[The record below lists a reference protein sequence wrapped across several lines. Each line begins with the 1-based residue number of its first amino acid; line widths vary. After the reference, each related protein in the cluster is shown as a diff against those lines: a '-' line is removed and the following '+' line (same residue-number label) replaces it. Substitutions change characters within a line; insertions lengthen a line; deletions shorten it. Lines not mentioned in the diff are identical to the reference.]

1 MCFVFDFHKFC
12 LFLRQI
18 TKIFTNN
25 CGKMMKK
32 IYSLALA
39 ALMLLCSGC
48 ETGLLGG
55 LGGLGGSGDDGTASG
70 GTLGSVL
77 GGILGVLGSQNT
89 VDGLLGLVIGSV
101 KVQESELYGA
111 WYYGAPACAFT
122 SENLLAKAGGAVAAE
137 HCKEKLLPV
146 YNTVG
151 ISAQNT
157 QFQFTQDHQFAGK
170 IKGIPLS
177 GSYTYDPST
186 GTIRLQTLLFST
198 NAYIT
203 RTQSGLGL
211 TFESK
216 NLLKVLQVAAAM
228 SGNSTLQTVGDLSKQ
243 YEGVRLGFELVP
255 MR

>member
-1 MCFVFDFHKFC
+1 
-12 LFLRQI
+12 
-18 TKIFTNN
+18 
-25 CGKMMKK
+25 MKK
-32 IYSLALA
+32 IYTTFVAA
-39 ALMLLCSGC
+39 ALLIMGSGC
-48 ETGLLGG
+48 TALGNMG
-55 LGGLGGSGDDGTASG
+55 MGSGTGSESG
-70 GTLGSVL
+70 NGTLGDVLGGVL
-77 GGILGVLGSQNT
+77 GGILGGLGSQNT
-89 VDGLLGLVIGSV
+89 IDGLLGLVI
-101 KVQESELYGA
+101 
-111 WYYGAPACAFT
+111 
-122 SENLLAKAGGAVAAE
+122 LAKAGGAVAAE

-151 ISAQNT
+151 INAQNT

-186 GTIRLQTLLFST
+186 GTIRLQTMLFST

-216 NLLKVLQVAAAM
+216 NLLKVLQVAAAL

-243 YEGVRLGFELVP
+243 YEGVRLGFELAP
-255 MR
+255 IR